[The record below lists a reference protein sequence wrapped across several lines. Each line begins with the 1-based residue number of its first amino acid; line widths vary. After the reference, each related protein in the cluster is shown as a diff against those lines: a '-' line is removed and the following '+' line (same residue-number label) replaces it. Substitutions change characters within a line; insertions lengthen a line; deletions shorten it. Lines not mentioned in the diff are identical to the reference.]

1 MSVRSRFDP
10 ANCGTERLL
19 RDCALVGRM
28 IEAGRRPARL
38 RLAEKV
44 GPELAWLLVA
54 PPPRPSAP
62 GAA

>member
-1 MSVRSRFDP
+1 MSVRSRLDS
-10 ANCGTERLL
+10 ASCGTERLL

-38 RLAEKV
+38 RLVEKV
-44 GPELAWLLVA
+44 GPELAWLLTS
-54 PPPRPSAP
+54 PPPRPVPP